1 MTRSRTGIPAAFL
14 LAGGLRAAHDCLA
27 VASTPDVDDQIS
39 EVRKRFRLDLVLF
52 RTADRRTGSYEWQDG
67 HGKVVCCGSARG
79 SIYNTKCAAV
89 RALLEAM

>member
-1 MTRSRTGIPAAFL
+1 VTRSRTGIPAAFL
-14 LAGGLRAAHDCLA
+14 LAGGLRAS
-27 VASTPDVDDQIS
+27 ASTPDVDDQIS